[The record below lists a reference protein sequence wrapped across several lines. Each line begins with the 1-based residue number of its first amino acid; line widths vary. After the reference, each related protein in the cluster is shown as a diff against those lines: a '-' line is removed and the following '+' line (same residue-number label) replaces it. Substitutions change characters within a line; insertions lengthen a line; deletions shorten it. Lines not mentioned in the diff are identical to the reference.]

1 MSITSELSPGV
12 FLTTDYRPEYPG
24 SQVVRQELELSA
36 GTYLAT
42 QGNIVLQLDGRG
54 SRGRGED
61 WRRELGEEGL
71 GLADVEDQTR
81 ALRSADCALLPPIP
95 HSC

>member
-24 SQVVRQELELSA
+24 SQVVRQELELSE

-42 QGNIVLQLDGRG
+42 QGNIVLQLDGR
-54 SRGRGED
+54 RQK
-61 WRRELGEEGL
+61 GEEGL
-71 GLADVEDQTR
+71 GLVDVEDQTR
-81 ALRSADCALLPPIP
+81 TLR
-95 HSC
+95 

>member
-1 MSITSELSPGV
+1 M
-12 FLTTDYRPEYPG
+12 
-24 SQVVRQELELSA
+24 RQELELSA
-36 GTYLAT
+36 GTYLAS

-71 GLADVEDQTR
+71 GLADVEDQTKT
-81 ALRSADCALLPPIP
+81 LR
-95 HSC
+95 

>member
-1 MSITSELSPGV
+1 M
-12 FLTTDYRPEYPG
+12 TDYRPEYPG

-42 QGNIVLQLDGRG
+42 QGNIVLQLDGR
-54 SRGRGED
+54 RQ
-61 WRRELGEEGL
+61 LGEEGF

-81 ALRSADCALLPPIP
+81 TLR
-95 HSC
+95 

>member
-24 SQVVRQELELSA
+24 SQVVRQELELSE

-42 QGNIVLQLDGRG
+42 QGNIVLQLDGR
-54 SRGRGED
+54 RQ
-61 WRRELGEEGL
+61 LGEEGF

-81 ALRSADCALLPPIP
+81 TLR
-95 HSC
+95 

>member
-1 MSITSELSPGV
+1 M
-12 FLTTDYRPEYPG
+12 
-24 SQVVRQELELSA
+24 RQELELSA

-42 QGNIVLQLDGRG
+42 QGNIVLQLDGR
-54 SRGRGED
+54 
-61 WRRELGEEGL
+61 RELGEEGL

-81 ALRSADCALLPPIP
+81 ALRSAHCSLLLPLP

>member
-42 QGNIVLQLDGRG
+42 QGNIVLQLDGR
-54 SRGRGED
+54 RQQ
-61 WRRELGEEGL
+61 GEEGL
-71 GLADVEDQTR
+71 GLVDVEDQTR
-81 ALRSADCALLPPIP
+81 TLR
-95 HSC
+95 

>member
-1 MSITSELSPGV
+1 M
-12 FLTTDYRPEYPG
+12 
-24 SQVVRQELELSA
+24 RQELELGG

-42 QGNIVLQLDGRG
+42 QGNVVLQLDGRG

-61 WRRELGEEGL
+61 WRRRLGEEGL

-81 ALRSADCALLPPIP
+81 TLR
-95 HSC
+95 

>member
-24 SQVVRQELELSA
+24 SQVVRQELELSE

-42 QGNIVLQLDGRG
+42 QGNIVLQLDGR
-54 SRGRGED
+54 RQQ
-61 WRRELGEEGL
+61 GEEGL
-71 GLADVEDQTR
+71 GLVDVEDQTR
-81 ALRSADCALLPPIP
+81 TLR
-95 HSC
+95 

>member
-1 MSITSELSPGV
+1 M
-12 FLTTDYRPEYPG
+12 
-24 SQVVRQELELSA
+24 RQELELSA
-36 GTYLAT
+36 GTYLAS

-81 ALRSADCALLPPIP
+81 ALRSADCVLPSPIP